1 MIFNGG
7 YPEFNPDPAGDPVLH
22 SFSSL
27 RGKVH
32 VVMFVVAVMEVLLL
46 LLFILHKLVSVSAV
60 DILSIHPRTKVDD
73 QSK

>member
-1 MIFNGG
+1 
-7 YPEFNPDPAGDPVLH
+7 
-22 SFSSL
+22 
-27 RGKVH
+27 
-32 VVMFVVAVMEVLLL
+32 MFVVAVMEVLLL